1 MSSTR
6 NLQCTEVDVVETA
19 TVKWREV
26 LLHLDGDKAV
36 SCTKVSNICMVRV
49 REASL
54 CHSRN

>member
-6 NLQCTEVDVVETA
+6 NLPCAEVDVAEIA

-26 LLHLDGDKAV
+26 LLHLDEDKAV
-36 SCTKVSNICMVRV
+36 SRTKVSNIYMVRV

-54 CHSRN
+54 CHS